1 LEHVYKGFNQI
12 WNTWINFVSTFKS
25 RNFKSAVKCK
35 DGEFPDL
42 FAVEVNK
49 RGYSR

>member
-1 LEHVYKGFNQI
+1 LEHGYKGFNQM
-12 WNTWINFVSTFKS
+12 WNTWINFVSTFKF
-25 RNFKSAVKCK
+25 RKFKSAVKYK

-49 RGYSR
+49 HGFSR